1 MRIRMIDL
9 TSPTVY
15 ERVIREGDTEQVRL
29 VINTFR
35 DIEYISL
42 RKYYLDFDEEWL
54 PSKEG
59 ITMPLDLDNSRELF
73 VGLVEIL
80 SLAESKN
87 ILEEEF
93 KEILDEIYLN

>member
-1 MRIRMIDL
+1 
-9 TSPTVY
+9 
-15 ERVIREGDTEQVRL
+15 
-29 VINTFR
+29 
-35 DIEYISL
+35 
-42 RKYYLDFDEEWL
+42 
-54 PSKEG
+54 
-59 ITMPLDLDNSRELF
+59 MPLDLDNSRELF